1 MNYLSNLAVNHLDK
15 ALSIDDKHQKSIAL
29 LCDIYVNHSEYKKA
43 LELLKAYRKKDFF
56 FNFLSARLQFKR
68 KNYDKAADFITACI
82 NEREYNLDSLVLAK
96 NIFSKKK
103 DLLRYKI
110 CLEKI
115 VSSNT
120 DQYLYYIELASC
132 YNHTDEHENAMA
144 LLEIALNL
152 TQNKQEVL
160 LSVLERVLDKYHID
174 DDGLL
179 IRDIDID
186 RLKYYYLKLTNFEVK
201 DTKHLAL
208 AKKFL
213 ESNLLEFALKEVNKI
228 DKKSGDIYHHIHGIN
243 LFSSNQY
250 DASLN
255 HLKKV
260 SKNYQDFH
268 FVASLLAQIMLHKKE
283 TKKANQT
290 LLHALKLIKENL
302 DLKSNEINE
311 QSNLDN
317 FDQVYLLTIQSN
329 NLKKEFDRC
338 NELLSLSS

>member
-1 MNYLSNLAVNHLDK
+1 MNYLSNLAANHLDK

-56 FNFLSARLQFKR
+56 FNFLSAKLEFKR
-68 KNYDKAADFITACI
+68 KNYDKAADFITACM
-82 NEREYNLDSLVLAK
+82 NEGEHSVDSLVLAK

-144 LLEIALNL
+144 LLEIALDL

-160 LSVLERVLDKYHID
+160 LSVLERVLDKYLID

-186 RLKYYYLKLTNFEVK
+186 RLEYYYLKFTNFEVK
-201 DTKHLAL
+201 DTKRLAL

-228 DKKSGDIYHHIHGIN
+228 KKKSGDIYHHIHGIN

-255 HLKKV
+255 HLNKV

-268 FVASLLAQIMLHKKE
+268 FVASLIAQIMFHKKE

-302 DLKSNEINE
+302 EMKSNEINE

-317 FDQVYLLTIQSN
+317 FDQVYLLTIASN